1 VNFSSNFK
9 FLFPTLITLVLI
21 ANSTLNANTFYVSS
35 ALGNDNYNGLS
46 SQFPFKSIE
55 KLNTLS
61 FSPGDSILFK
71 SGDIFQGMF
80 WIKGSGSVTSPI
92 VIDIYGGN
100 TKPLID
106 GNGFQSCILIY
117 NDENISINNLEL
129 VNNASHLDSLG
140 NIKKLNGFGGASN
153 TWGSGKNVRFGL
165 KIVGDLSSLENFI
178 INQLYIHDIYP
189 TPTNSQ
195 FTHLGY
201 GIKLETTSV
210 DSIGMFNT
218 ISNVEISN
226 INITKTGHYG
236 IWIKS
241 LGLNGNDAI
250 KNDQIYI
257 NDCNFEFTG
266 GSGFVPNKSENVLV
280 ENCVFNHTGS
290 DIDSRMWKR
299 GSGMWTFDCKNV
311 ISQHNQFLNAH
322 GPQDSYGC
330 HVDYGNE
337 NVVFQYNYSFNNEG
351 GFVEI
356 LGDNINCGYRYNIS
370 VNDGYRIDPN
380 NAPWDKKG
388 KIFWVSNFCG
398 SSVRCPSTGSF
409 IYNNTIFVNDTLNPE
424 IYFWPNIGDVH
435 VWNNLIYVGSSGNI
449 LPTLI
454 QNTANTLDISHNIFY
469 DSVRIDL
476 DNDLKNN
483 AIFDDPQLVNPSA
496 LGIDNPLMYQI
507 QNSSIA
513 ISSGRLINGSSD
525 TTNYL
530 NNNGGK
536 DYFGNSVS
544 SFNPPNIGAYNG
556 NVLSI
561 LSSEKDD
568 IVAAYPTATIDKV
581 TLSIKGY
588 DGSLVTKIYNLN
600 GDFLGTQSGKEISL
614 SRFKKGIYILK
625 VKFNES
631 SRKLNVIRL

>member
-1 VNFSSNFK
+1 MSSSF
-9 FLFPTLITLVLI
+9 
-21 ANSTLNANTFYVSS
+21 
-35 ALGNDNYNGLS
+35 GNDNYNGLS
-46 SQFPFKSIE
+46 AQMPFKSIN

-80 WIKGSGSVTSPI
+80 WIKGSGSVTAPI
-92 VIDIYGGN
+92 VIDSYGGN
-100 TKPLID
+100 IKPVID
-106 GNGFQSCILIY
+106 GNGYQSCILVY

-129 VNNASHLDSLG
+129 VNYASHLDSLG
-140 NIKKLNGFGGASN
+140 NVKKLNGFGGASN

-165 KIVGDLSSLENFI
+165 KIVGDLTSLENFI
-178 INQLYIHDIYP
+178 INKLYIHDIYP

-218 ISNVEISN
+218 ISNVEISE

-266 GSGFVPNKSENVLV
+266 GSGFVPNKSKNVLV

-311 ISQHNQFLNAH
+311 VSQHNQFLNAH

-330 HVDYGNE
+330 HIDYGNE
-337 NVVFQYNYSFNNEG
+337 NIVFQYNYSFNNEG
-351 GFVEI
+351 GFAEI

-380 NAPWDKKG
+380 NNPWDRKG

-398 SSVRCPSTGSF
+398 NSVRCPSTGSF

-435 VWNNLIYVGSSGNI
+435 VWNNLIYVGSSGNT

-476 DNDLKNN
+476 DDDLKNN
-483 AIFDDPQLVNPSA
+483 AIFNDPQLVNPSA

-507 QNSSIA
+507 QNSSVAIA
-513 ISSGRLINGSSD
+513 SGRLINGSSD

-536 DYFGNSVS
+536 DYFGNFVS
-544 SFNPPNIGAYNG
+544 SSNPSNIGAFNG
-556 NVLSI
+556 NVLSV

-568 IVAAYPTATIDKV
+568 IVVAYPTATIDKV

-588 DGSLVTKIYNLN
+588 NGFLETKIYNLN

-614 SRFKKGIYILK
+614 LRFEKGIYILK
-625 VKFNES
+625 VKFKEN